1 MQIWRLHGL
10 SIIYPRLW
18 ASRSLWLVWPR
29 GAYANDYSTDRP
41 SLSNG
46 CKGVDRVNK
55 DEYRMGHAHQLVKAA
70 MSELLRIKKLDAA
83 AAEAL
88 RELYNVE
95 DVLHQSIDAA
105 ERHSRYRELVG
116 EGR

>member
-1 MQIWRLHGL
+1 M
-10 SIIYPRLW
+10 
-18 ASRSLWLVWPR
+18 
-29 GAYANDYSTDRP
+29 
-41 SLSNG
+41 
-46 CKGVDRVNK
+46 NK

-95 DVLHQSIDAA
+95 DVLHQCTANA
-105 ERHSRYRELVG
+105 ERNSRYREFVM
-116 EGR
+116 EG